1 MALEEREHGEW
12 LREEGGRLRSEAEVV
27 VLRCFVV
34 LLVLVVSPLLLSR
47 TRASSRSLA
56 LSLAPTSIPSRRCVF
71 GGGGCCCCLLL
82 LLRRLF
88 CGLVALQRSLLAP
101 LALSMADTDN
111 DKDHVAAAATSS
123 DAADGGEKK
132 HRSKKHKDGDAA
144 DGGEKK
150 KHRSKKDKDGASTG
164 DAEGGEKKK
173 KHRSKK
179 DKDGTSTGD
188 AEGGEKKKKH
198 RKKDKD
204 GADAEGGEKKKKH
217 RSKKSSS
224 SSGSS
229 SSKKDK
235 KDDDSMSEPEEG
247 DERPIEEKYDVG
259 RELGRYDTRRRDGAL
274 GRSLHARS
282 LTRSLAPLIPGFR
295 SRSGSPSS
303 LNHDASCCS
312 LSLTP
317 TSSGAFSVVK
327 ECTSKRSGRKYA
339 VKIIEKQNA
348 GQDIARLRTEME
360 ILKSVKHPNIIA
372 LKEIVED
379 DKTLYIITELY
390 VFAAVTR
397 ARQRDCAR

>member
-1 MALEEREHGEW
+1 
-12 LREEGGRLRSEAEVV
+12 
-27 VLRCFVV
+27 
-34 LLVLVVSPLLLSR
+34 
-47 TRASSRSLA
+47 
-56 LSLAPTSIPSRRCVF
+56 
-71 GGGGCCCCLLL
+71 
-82 LLRRLF
+82 
-88 CGLVALQRSLLAP
+88 
-101 LALSMADTDN
+101 MADTDN

-390 VFAAVTR
+390 VSAAAHSRSPT
-397 ARQRDCAR
+397 

>member
-1 MALEEREHGEW
+1 
-12 LREEGGRLRSEAEVV
+12 
-27 VLRCFVV
+27 
-34 LLVLVVSPLLLSR
+34 
-47 TRASSRSLA
+47 
-56 LSLAPTSIPSRRCVF
+56 
-71 GGGGCCCCLLL
+71 
-82 LLRRLF
+82 
-88 CGLVALQRSLLAP
+88 
-101 LALSMADTDN
+101 
-111 DKDHVAAAATSS
+111 
-123 DAADGGEKK
+123 
-132 HRSKKHKDGDAA
+132 
-144 DGGEKK
+144 
-150 KHRSKKDKDGASTG
+150 
-164 DAEGGEKKK
+164 
-173 KHRSKK
+173 
-179 DKDGTSTGD
+179 
-188 AEGGEKKKKH
+188 
-198 RKKDKD
+198 
-204 GADAEGGEKKKKH
+204 
-217 RSKKSSS
+217 
-224 SSGSS
+224 
-229 SSKKDK
+229 
-235 KDDDSMSEPEEG
+235 MSEPEEG

-390 VFAAVTR
+390 VSAAAHSRSPT
-397 ARQRDCAR
+397 